1 MSGRAEKQIA
11 VFVAEVLIILC
22 YRNSVGTRF
31 LVREAN
37 IEADAVA
44 LLEDGFDKV

>member
-11 VFVAEVLIILC
+11 VFVAEVLIILG
-22 YRNSVGTRF
+22 YRNSVGAWF

-37 IEADAVA
+37 VEADAIA
-44 LLEDGFDKV
+44 LLKDRFDKV